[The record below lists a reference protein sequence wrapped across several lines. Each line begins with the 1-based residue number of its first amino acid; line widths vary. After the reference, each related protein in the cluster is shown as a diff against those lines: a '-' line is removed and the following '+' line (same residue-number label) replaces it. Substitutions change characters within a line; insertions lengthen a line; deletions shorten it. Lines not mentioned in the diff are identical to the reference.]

1 MSKVDSMELSVTAAT
16 RDRAEPLLSRMV
28 RSVLEALHE
37 SRKRAA
43 RRMIEDY
50 RRQSGG

>member
-1 MSKVDSMELSVTAAT
+1 LSKVDSIELSVAVAA
-16 RDRAEPLLSRMV
+16 RDSSEPPLSRIM

-50 RRQSGG
+50 RRQCGD